1 MLLTSCLE
9 KFRPQIGVLVLTLTM
24 CTMLCGCSSK
34 AAPSTVTKIEYVYPP
49 DKYMRQTP
57 EPKIENYPRTGAGLA
72 TYVTDTAKRL
82 REANDDKAA
91 LRLYVDEK
99 RKSSE

>member
-1 MLLTSCLE
+1 MTFIMLS
-9 KFRPQIGVLVLTLTM
+9 
-24 CTMLCGCSSK
+24 GCSSK
-34 AAPSTVTKIEYVYPP
+34 AVPSTVTKVEFVYPP
-49 DKYMRQTP
+49 DKYMRQTQ